1 MGEGESS
8 ASEPRRR
15 RGTRF
20 SIGES
25 IGDSDRSTGQGD
37 STAQSQ
43 TAYADQSGEPVSVS
57 RPSRRGRKPDITA
70 AKGAADMMI
79 GVIETFAYSRYRT
92 PDARMTPDER
102 KMALEGL
109 AQSVKVLPAEIVGQI
124 SNLSAPVM
132 CLMGF
137 ILYANRLGELESR
150 RRANKR
156 DEAISEQA
164 NEWLANQQ
172 TPTDYAH
179 GPVDAN
185 GFAAPS
191 KTLLNDLQELR

>member
-20 SIGES
+20 SIGEFS
-25 IGDSDRSTGQGD
+25 GNSDRSAGQGD
-37 STAQSQ
+37 SPAQS
-43 TAYADQSGEPVSVS
+43 SSENPIEFGETVSVT

-92 PDARMTPDER
+92 PEARMTPDER

-109 AQSVKVLPAEIVGQI
+109 AQSVKVLPADVVGQI

-156 DEAISEQA
+156 DQAISEQA
-164 NEWLANQQ
+164 SEWLANQ
-172 TPTDYAH
+172 PPPAEYAH
-179 GPVDAN
+179 GPVDQN

-191 KTLLNDLQELR
+191 KSLLNDLQELH